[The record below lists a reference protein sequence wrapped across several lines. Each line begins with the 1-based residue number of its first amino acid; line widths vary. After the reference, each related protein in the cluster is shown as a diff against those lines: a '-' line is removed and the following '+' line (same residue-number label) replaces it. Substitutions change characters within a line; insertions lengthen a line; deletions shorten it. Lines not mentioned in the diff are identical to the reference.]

1 MTTSVAASK
10 SLKLYL
16 IRHGI
21 AADQENYPQD
31 EERPL
36 TDKGEKKT
44 RKVAQRLREM
54 NLSCDLILTSPLLRA
69 HQTALILQ
77 EMGLTP
83 EVKISTSLAPGGDIN
98 NWLSWLSQWRSED
111 GIPSRDG
118 GGDLGLVG
126 HEPDLGQWAEILL
139 WGEVRERIV
148 LKKAGIL
155 GLNLPHSGD
164 PVGNS
169 QLFWLTSPKLLL
181 NESGVK

>member
-1 MTTSVAASK
+1 MVASK

-21 AADQENYPQD
+21 AADRGNYPQD

-44 RKVAQRLREM
+44 RQVAQRLREIH
-54 NLSCDLILTSPLLRA
+54 LTFDLILTSPLLRA
-69 HQTALILQ
+69 HQTAVILQ
-77 EMGLTP
+77 EIGLTR

-98 NWLSWLSQWRSED
+98 NWLSWLSQWRGE
-111 GIPSRDG
+111 GGTPSRDG
-118 GGDLGLVG
+118 GGYLGLVG
-126 HEPDLGQWAEILL
+126 HEPDLGHWAEILI
-139 WGEVRERIV
+139 WGEVRERLV

-155 GLNLPHSGD
+155 GLHLPHSGD

-169 QLFWLTSPKLLL
+169 DLFWLTSPKLLL
-181 NESGVK
+181 GESGLK

>member
-1 MTTSVAASK
+1 M
-10 SLKLYL
+10 KLYF

-21 AADQENYPQD
+21 AADKGNYPQD
-31 EERPL
+31 EDRPL

-44 RKVAQRLREM
+44 RQVAERLREIDATF
-54 NLSCDLILTSPLLRA
+54 DLILTSPLLRA

-83 EVKISTSLAPGGDIN
+83 AVKISTSLAPGGDIH
-98 NWLSWLSQWRSED
+98 NWLSWLSQWRSE
-111 GIPSRDG
+111 G
-118 GGDLGLVG
+118 GTDLGLVG
-126 HEPDLGQWAEILL
+126 HQPDLGDWAQILI
-139 WGEVRERIV
+139 WGEVASATPDGVREPIV

-169 QLFWLTSPKLLL
+169 ELFWLTSPKLLL
-181 NESGVK
+181 GESGIK